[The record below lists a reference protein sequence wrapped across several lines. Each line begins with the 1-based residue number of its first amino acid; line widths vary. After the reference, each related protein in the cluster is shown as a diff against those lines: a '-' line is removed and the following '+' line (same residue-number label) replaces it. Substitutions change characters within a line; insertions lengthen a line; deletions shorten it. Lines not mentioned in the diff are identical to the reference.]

1 MRLPQDGQMF
11 FIGNRFQKIKS
22 GEFIVYHNREIQISP
37 VPWKQSA
44 DNALLFIYSIKEAC
58 RPYLLHL
65 EQVWPCG
72 PLILCIV
79 IHVVIHIVT
88 HIEVLYR
95 LISRQ

>member
-1 MRLPQDGQMF
+1 M
-11 FIGNRFQKIKS
+11 
-22 GEFIVYHNREIQISP
+22 
-37 VPWKQSA
+37 PWKQSA
-44 DNALLFIYSIKEAC
+44 DNALLFIYSIKKAR

-79 IHVVIHIVT
+79 IHVVT
-88 HIEVLYR
+88 HIEVLCR